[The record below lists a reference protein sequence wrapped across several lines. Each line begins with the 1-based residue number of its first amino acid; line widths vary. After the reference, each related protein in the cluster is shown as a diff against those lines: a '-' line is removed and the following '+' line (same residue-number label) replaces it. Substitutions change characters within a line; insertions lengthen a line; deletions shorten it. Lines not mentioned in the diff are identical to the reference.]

1 MPIGSSDS
9 SLVYGGTVWWEWKGG
24 IGDGECGNWMWVMG
38 TAGEVEVV
46 VVRTTE
52 AVGGAGGRVPN
63 PGMP

>member
-1 MPIGSSDS
+1 
-9 SLVYGGTVWWEWKGG
+9 
-24 IGDGECGNWMWVMG
+24 MWVMG

>member
-1 MPIGSSDS
+1 M
-9 SLVYGGTVWWEWKGG
+9 WKGG

-38 TAGEVEVV
+38 TAGEVEVEVV